1 MSAGW
6 RGPARKSARALL
18 SALVLVGACRSTGAL
33 PESSLPPTAG
43 SRPLTSRCES
53 KGDAEWVDCVLAGM
67 SLRDKAAQMVWPQVF
82 GDYVPA
88 DAPQW
93 RKINGWIA
101 QQHVGG
107 IIMSVGSPLE
117 IALKLNAL
125 QRISDLPLLVGGDLE
140 FGAGYRARGGYFLP
154 NGIDLGG
161 AVLFPP
167 EMAIGA
173 TRDTMLAYEQG
184 RITALEGRALGFH
197 IDFSPILDVNNNPEN
212 PVISTR
218 SFGEDPALVASLGTA
233 FIRGVQEHGMIATGK
248 HFPGHGDT
256 GTNSHLALPVVRASR
271 ARLDSVEL
279 VPFKAAVK
287 ANVGAI
293 MTFHGS
299 MPALDSS
306 GAPGTLSHNVLTSLL
321 REDMHFRGLVVSDA
335 MDMGGVLNT
344 YGPVNAAQ
352 LAVAA
357 GADVLLQPQDVATTI
372 DAVVAGV
379 TAGRFTEARL
389 DESVR
394 RILATKAR
402 LGLRKDRLVNP
413 DSARA
418 MVGDSANAA
427 VARMAAERSI
437 TLVRDS
443 AHQLPLSRLNHGARI
458 LSVTYAHRSD
468 LGAGVTF
475 DAELRK
481 TFPAVRPEYVN
492 ADDERPDFF
501 RLLSIADSADV
512 ILVSSYVSHS
522 STVSTIS
529 APRAFVDF
537 IEELQRRKEH
547 PVVMAFGN
555 PYLLQ
560 QIPDASAYVVAW
572 GGFPVSQSAAARALL
587 GLTPMTGKLPIT
599 IPGT

>member
-1 MSAGW
+1 MTTGG
-6 RGPARKSARALL
+6 RQSARRSSRAVAAAVLL
-18 SALVLVGACRSTGAL
+18 LAACRSG
-33 PESSLPPTAG
+33 TAHPG
-43 SRPLTSRCES
+43 SAPAPSAGNRTYSARCAS
-53 KGDAEWVDCVLAGM
+53 KSDAEWADCVLAGM

-82 GDYVPA
+82 GDYVSS

-93 RKINGWIA
+93 RKISGWIT

-117 IALKLNAL
+117 IAAKLNAL
-125 QRISDLPLLVGGDLE
+125 QRMSDLPLLVGGDLE

-184 RITALEGRALGFH
+184 RITAIEGRALGFH
-197 IDFSPILDVNNNPEN
+197 IDFSPILDVNNNPAN

-218 SFGEDPALVASLGTA
+218 SFGEDPALVARLGTA

-256 GTNSHLALPVVRASR
+256 GTNSHLALPVVRVSR

-279 VPFKAAVK
+279 VPFNAAVK

-306 GAPGTLSHNVLTSLL
+306 GVPGTLSHNVLTSLL
-321 REDMHFRGLVVSDA
+321 RDDMHFHGLIVSDA
-335 MDMGGVLNT
+335 MDMQGVLNT
-344 YGPVNAAQ
+344 YGAVKAAQ
-352 LAVAA
+352 MAVAA
-357 GADVLLQPQDVATTI
+357 GADVLLQPQDVATTV

-379 TAGRFTEARL
+379 KAGQYTEARL

-402 LGLRKDRLVNP
+402 TGLRTSRVVNL

-418 MVGDSANAA
+418 VVGDSADAA
-427 VARMAAERSI
+427 VARLAAERSI

-443 AHQLPLSRLNHGARI
+443 AHQLPLGRLNHGARI
-458 LSVTYAHRSD
+458 LSVTFAHRAD

-481 TFPAVRPEYVN
+481 IFPALRPEYVD
-492 ADDERPDFF
+492 ADAERPDFF
-501 RLLSIADSADV
+501 RLLAIADSADV
-512 ILVSSYVSHS
+512 ILVSSYVAHS
-522 STVSTIS
+522 STVTTIN
-529 APRAFVDF
+529 APQGFVDF
-537 IEELQRRKEH
+537 IEELQRRREH
-547 PVVMAFGN
+547 PIVMAFGN
-555 PYLLQ
+555 PYFLQ
-560 QIPDASAYVVAW
+560 QIPDVSAYVVAW
-572 GGFPVSQSAAARALL
+572 GGFPVSQSAAARAVL
-587 GLTPMTGKLPIT
+587 GLAPMTGMLPIT
-599 IPGT
+599 IPGP